1 MGKRAHRCPGQPGAW
16 RHRFTAPA
24 LLCPK
29 PHRGSFINPSPQAT
43 ENPLL
48 PVSICDGL
56 PHGSKLDC
64 SRQKTYFFFII
75 TLSLVAG
82 QYKYWPRSGL
92 IILLAGSHQRYQPR
106 GRRGPAGVRAAKE
119 ELEDHWGHSYHH
131 WCQRKSK
138 SAGVRTAVPLIQ
150 PVSSLL
156 PRSNRG

>member
-1 MGKRAHRCPGQPGAW
+1 MHRCPGQPGAW
-16 RHRFTAPA
+16 RHRFTAPV

-43 ENPLL
+43 EKPLL

-64 SRQKTYFFFII
+64 SRRKTYFFS
-75 TLSLVAG
+75 LSHYL
-82 QYKYWPRSGL
+82 W
-92 IILLAGSHQRYQPR
+92 LLASTNTGLSQDSLFCWLAATRDTSR
-106 GRRGPAGVRAAKE
+106 GGGRGLEGVRAAKE
-119 ELEDHWGHSYHH
+119 ELEDHRGHSYHH

-138 SAGVRTAVPLIQ
+138 SAGVRPALPLIQ